1 MFLEIKI
8 KRNSKMK
15 LYNQLKSEIIKNW
28 QEMKKDRS
36 LMLKNLSK
44 ALFLFSAIAFIFNFG
59 YFIFFLFSGLA
70 INERAKKFIIEKY
83 NNKNFSNK
91 KYIGIMLGIAFLGFI
106 FSGDSDEVNKNVT
119 KEKAT
124 ASSSAK
130 KQKAVLEK
138 KPKTLSAT
146 EATTV
151 VLNSRDSNIN
161 NNIDNLGVLLEC
173 SDTSGYAARV
183 ADKYYVGIY
192 NGDTSKTR
200 YSKSPKNFKF
210 PGFDFNKSPDV
221 LDANGF
227 LKDYKSKIE
236 IRTAPTFIFYSNSN
250 KKHEGDFGQYLA
262 HVETTGTK
270 YTFDVKIPGAGGKGS
285 YLKLN
290 DELTLNRTTG
300 VLRDYTAKTEG
311 TRDGKKYTIIPD
323 TVRRYQCSEINND
336 ANKKNIMEMLYDGTQ
351 NSSLKKYNS
360 LKKSIEKDLKS
371 VKF

>member
-1 MFLEIKI
+1 
-8 KRNSKMK
+8 MK

-44 ALFLFSAIAFIFNFG
+44 GLFLFSAIAFIFNFG

-70 INERAKKFIIEKY
+70 INEKAKKFIIEKL
-83 NNKNFSNK
+83 NKKNFSNK
-91 KYIGIMLGIAFLGFI
+91 KYIGIMLSIAFLGFI
-106 FSGDSDEVNKNVT
+106 FSGDSDDANKNITKEANKNIT

-130 KQKAVLEK
+130 KQKTTSEK
-138 KPKTLSAT
+138 KLKPLSAK

-161 NNIDNLGVLLEC
+161 HNIENLGVLLEC
-173 SDTSGYAARV
+173 SDTSSYAARA

-200 YSKSPKNFKF
+200 YSKSTKNFKF
-210 PGFDFNKSPDV
+210 PAFDYNKSPDV

-236 IRTAPTFIFYSNSN
+236 IRTAPTFIFYSNSS
-250 KKHEGDFGQYLA
+250 KKHKGDWGQYLA
-262 HVETTGTK
+262 DVETTGTK
-270 YTFDVKIPGAGGKGS
+270 YTFDVKIGGAGGEGS
-285 YLKLN
+285 YLGID

-300 VLRDYTAKTEG
+300 ELRKYGAKKEG

-323 TVRRYQCSEINND
+323 TVRYYQCSAISND
-336 ANKKNIMEMLYDGTQ
+336 TNKKNIMEMLYDGTQ
-351 NSSLKKYNS
+351 NSSLKEYNS
-360 LKKSIEKDLKS
+360 LKKSIEKGIKNR
-371 VKF
+371 KF

>member
-1 MFLEIKI
+1 
-8 KRNSKMK
+8 MK

-44 ALFLFSAIAFIFNFG
+44 GLFLFSAISFIFNFG

-70 INERAKKFIIEKY
+70 INEKAKKFIIEKL
-83 NNKNFSNK
+83 NKKNFSNK
-91 KYIGIMLGIAFLGFI
+91 KYIGIMLSIAFLGFI
-106 FSGDSDEVNKNVT
+106 FSGDSDDANKNVT

-146 EATTV
+146 EETKV

-161 NNIDNLGVLLEC
+161 HNFENLGVLLEC
-173 SDTSGYAARV
+173 SSKRNNFTS
-183 ADKYYVGIY
+183 KYYVGIY
-192 NGDTSKTR
+192 NGDTSKTK

-210 PGFDFNKSPDV
+210 PGFDYNKSPDV
-221 LDANGF
+221 LDSKGF

-236 IRTAPTFIFYSNSN
+236 IRTAPTFIFYSDSS
-250 KKHEGDFGQYLA
+250 KKHEGKNLQFLA
-262 HVETTGTK
+262 DVETTAKK
-270 YTFDVKIPGAGGKGS
+270 YTFDTKIPGAGGEGS
-285 YLKLN
+285 YLKRN

-300 VLRDYTAKTEG
+300 ELRNYNAKTEG

-323 TVRRYQCSEINND
+323 MYRYYQCSAISND

-351 NSSLKKYNS
+351 NSSLKEYNS

>member
-1 MFLEIKI
+1 
-8 KRNSKMK
+8 MK

-44 ALFLFSAIAFIFNFG
+44 GLFLFSAIAFIFNFG

-70 INERAKKFIIEKY
+70 INEKAKKFIIEKL
-83 NNKNFSNK
+83 NKKNFSNK
-91 KYIGIMLGIAFLGFI
+91 KYIGIMLSIAFLGFI
-106 FSGDSDEVNKNVT
+106 FSGDSDDANKNIT

-130 KQKAVLEK
+130 KQKTTSEK
-138 KPKTLSAT
+138 KLKPLSAT
-146 EATTV
+146 EETTV

-161 NNIDNLGVLLEC
+161 HNFENLGVLLEC
-173 SDTSGYAARV
+173 SLKRNNANS
-183 ADKYYVGIY
+183 KYYVGIY

-210 PGFDFNKSPDV
+210 PGFDYNKSPDV
-221 LDANGF
+221 LDSNGF

-236 IRTAPTFIFYSNSN
+236 IRTAPTFIFYSDSS
-250 KKHEGDFGQYLA
+250 KKHEGSYLQFLA
-262 HVETTGTK
+262 DVETTGTK
-270 YTFDVKIPGAGGKGS
+270 YTFDVKIGGAGGEGS
-285 YLKLN
+285 YLGID

-300 VLRDYTAKTEG
+300 ELRKYNAKTEG

-323 TVRRYQCSEINND
+323 MYSYYQCSAISND

-351 NSSLKKYNS
+351 NSSLKRYNE